1 MNVIGPRLGRAARL
15 GRSHGMAAGPN
26 AARQVVTW
34 TVTLAACL
42 YDLVLLMLCSAVLYT
57 VLLAVGLLVIALEIW
72 MVLHPL
78 SFCIALVLAV
88 VPAARAYCRRS
99 SPSGRITSQP
109 PH

>member
-1 MNVIGPRLGRAARL
+1 MT
-15 GRSHGMAAGPN
+15 AGPN

-78 SFCIALVLAV
+78 SFCIALALVL
-88 VPAARAYCRRS
+88 VPAARAYCRRNEH
-99 SPSGRITSQP
+99 